1 MLADARRRGT
11 LHRSACSP
19 VRGAPVR
26 GTALDIDFLI
36 ATLHHNCVQE
46 TGTNEPVKELE
57 HWQSLLE
64 LCEGYRVFAANQSL
78 CDLVGHVVAC
88 GCLQCVTVCPRGRQ
102 ILARFLDYAAL
113 CTQGSYMQQ
122 SHLWRKERC
131 PGPGALL
138 LPKSFWETWQWIAM
152 VSSTKVVSG
161 CIK

>member
-36 ATLHHNCVQE
+36 ATLHHSCVQE
-46 TGTNEPVKELE
+46 NGTNEPVKELE

-88 GCLQCVTVCPRGRQ
+88 RCLQCVTVCPRGRQ
-102 ILARFLDYAAL
+102 ILARFLDYALRGATCSRATSGEKSAVL
-113 CTQGSYMQQ
+113 VQVHCFCPSHSGRLGNGSR
-122 SHLWRKERC
+122 W
-131 PGPGALL
+131 
-138 LPKSFWETWQWIAM
+138 
-152 VSSTKVVSG
+152 
-161 CIK
+161 